1 MTITPALPPR
11 PLSGSTARGVREKV
25 IKALLAGCAV
35 VSIATTFGIIAS
47 LVFETVDF
55 FSEVSPIEF
64 FTGTDWA
71 PTFTPPGFGVVP
83 LLSATLLIAC
93 IGALVAAPIGLG
105 TAIYLSEYAKRR
117 VRKVVKPILEILA
130 GIPTIVFGYFAL
142 RFLTPEVLQ
151 PLIPG
156 TETFNALAAG
166 LVIGVMIIPQ
176 VASIS
181 EDSMRAVPRSLREAA
196 FAVGSTRRRVATRIV
211 FPAALSGI
219 AAALILGLSRAV
231 GETMIVAVAASAT
244 PNLSID
250 PREPMGT
257 MTAYIV
263 QISLGD
269 TPTGSIGFK
278 TIFALG
284 STLFAMTLGLNI
296 LSHRI
301 ARRFRERYE

>member
-1 MTITPALPPR
+1 MAVTPTLPIS
-11 PLSGSTARGVREKV
+11 PLAGGSVRGVRERI
-25 IKALLAGCAV
+25 IKWLLAGCAV
-35 VSIATTFGIIAS
+35 ISIATTFGIIAS
-47 LVFETVDF
+47 LAFETVDF
-55 FSEVSPIEF
+55 FSEVSPVEF

-71 PTFTPPGFGVVP
+71 PTFNPPGFGVLP
-83 LLSATLLIAC
+83 LVSATLLIAA
-93 IGALVAAPIGLG
+93 IGASVAAPIGLG

-117 VRKVVKPILEILA
+117 VRKIVKPILEILA

-142 RFLTPEVLQ
+142 RFLTPQVLQ

-156 TETFNALAAG
+156 TEVFNALAAG
-166 LVIGVMIIPQ
+166 LVVGVMIIPQ

-219 AAALILGLSRAV
+219 SAALILGVSRAI
-231 GETMIVAVAASAT
+231 GETMIVAVAASMT

-250 PREPMGT
+250 PREAMGT

-284 STLFAMTLGLNI
+284 STLFVMTLGLNI

-301 ARRFRERYE
+301 AKRFRERYE